1 MKRYKLYCLLGV
13 FPLLFSCSDDMNTEK
28 ESDATPIELSGALTR
43 AGETPRNNIYV
54 KAYTNDAPYV
64 YFDETLANIPA
75 GLSTTDIN
83 PIVFPGVAPYYPLG
97 EGAIRIIAYSGK
109 APGGLMTLTAG
120 TGIANDAVLSNYGK
134 RTSDTDDVDALKLK
148 YEPSGTIG
156 TSSDPVELL
165 QFRHVM
171 TQLIVDTI
179 IDQSSHVD
187 RLPQNIQFTLEG
199 NGVITSGRY
208 PVRAT
213 EANAQAATSMSTAK
227 YTIKLGTNYLVP
239 SGVNLVGAR
248 MESLRIDD
256 YTAQPADLINYT
268 IQPKEVGYNDM
279 LLTPGASY
287 RLTLTISRLR
297 LTEITLTKSDWVPHV
312 VTGNLAYTPYTL
324 GLDLGEYNTTQ
335 GNDTIS
341 RVVLVTNDNKQYVG
355 KSVGGQ
361 MQFVTLPTA
370 ETPDNEIA
378 SVIVYTDKGR
388 LINTTL
394 NNTDA
399 YTYDEA
405 GSTLRLN
412 LSRGGLRTAD
422 GTAMSETN
430 PYLITTAVQ
439 FMNVNSD
446 LTAHYKQAATV
457 DLNTLNLIS
466 NDRIFNG
473 FGDFSGS
480 FDGDGNRID
489 GLDIEASG
497 LFRSN
502 SGTIKNI
509 RLTSGVVNA
518 AGQNYAGSM
527 VGINTGNV
535 IACVNE
541 CRIENTDGA
550 TTIQGGI
557 VGQNSGRVIACVNTG
572 TILKGDVA
580 GGIAGENLNT
590 NPYAFV
596 SCINTGAL
604 NPMATYLGYIS
615 GKSESTPDDVIVVRT
630 SFGLVGTAQ
639 HLIGSPE
646 FAIGTGNNVGGVDVS
661 AIEPAILR
669 NQLEQG
675 ETDPAKRIVNRL
687 NQALV
692 DTDPVTGLNVATQYR
707 FVYSYPGNTT
717 DPVTGLTWPAPVKI
731 NP

>member
-1 MKRYKLYCLLGV
+1 MKKYRLYGLLGI
-13 FPLLFSCSDDMNTEK
+13 FSLLFSCSDNMIKEQ
-28 ESDATPIELSGALTR
+28 ESDVTPIKLSGALTR

-54 KAYTNDAPYV
+54 KAYYNNSPNV

-97 EGAIRIIAYSGK
+97 NEGIRIIAYSGK

-134 RTSDTDDVDALKLK
+134 RTSDIDDVDQLKLQ
-148 YEPSGTIG
+148 YEPVGTIG

-187 RLPQNIQFTLEG
+187 RLPENIQFTLEG

-208 PVRAT
+208 PVRDL
-213 EANAQAATSMSTAK
+213 EANAQAATDMSTTK
-227 YTIKLGTNYLVP
+227 YTVRLGTNYLVP
-239 SGVNLVGAR
+239 SGVNLVGVR

-256 YTAQPADLINYT
+256 YTAQPSDLTNY
-268 IQPKEVGYNDM
+268 IISPREAGYNDM
-279 LLTPGASY
+279 YLTPGASY
-287 RLTLTISRLR
+287 RLTLTISRMR
-297 LTEITLTKSDWVPHV
+297 LTGITLTKSDWEPHV
-312 VTGNLAYTPYTL
+312 VTGNLAYTPYIL
-324 GLDLGEYNTTQ
+324 NLDLGEYSTTQ

-341 RVVLVTNDNKQYVG
+341 RVLLVTNGNKQYIG

-361 MQFVTLPTA
+361 LQFVTLPTA
-370 ETPDNEIA
+370 VTPEDQIA

-388 LINTTL
+388 LISTPL
-394 NNTDA
+394 NSTDV
-399 YTYDEA
+399 YTYNEA
-405 GSTLRLN
+405 ASTLQLN
-412 LSRGGLRTAD
+412 LSRGGMRTAD

-439 FMNVNSD
+439 FMNINSD
-446 LTAHYKQAATV
+446 LAAHYRQVATV

-466 NDRIFNG
+466 DDRIFNG
-473 FGDFSGS
+473 FGDFTGS
-480 FDGDGNRID
+480 FDGNGNRID
-489 GLDIEASG
+489 GLDIQASG
-497 LFRSN
+497 LFNSN
-502 SGTIKNI
+502 AGTIKNI
-509 RLTSGVVNA
+509 RLTSGVINA
-518 AGQNYAGSM
+518 AGSDYAGSM
-527 VGINTGNV
+527 VGVNTGNV

-541 CRIENTDGA
+541 SRIENTDGA

-604 NPMATYLGYIS
+604 NPMATYLGYVCA
-615 GKSESTPDDVIVVRT
+615 KSTPTSNDVIVVRT

-646 FAIGTGNNVGGVDVS
+646 LAIGTDNNVGREDVS
-661 AIEPAILR
+661 AVEPAILR
-669 NQLEQG
+669 NGLEQG
-675 ETDPAKRIVNRL
+675 ETDPARRIVPRL
-687 NQALV
+687 NQALA
-692 DTDPVTGLNVATQYR
+692 DTDPVTGLGVAAEYR

-717 DPVTGLTWPAPVKI
+717 DPVTGLTWPAPVKN